1 MVWSVAM
8 GTTTLLATDL
18 QRTVVCSGNPL
29 HRRYTPYGGFTP
41 DDGAWLGFSD
51 AHLDHSSGCYLLG
64 NGHRA
69 FSPALM
75 RFGSPDRLSPF
86 ARGGLNAYAYCLG
99 DPINHRDPT
108 GQEAA
113 DYLFPILSILSNLAG
128 AFTSGLRLRSMW
140 RTRHMH
146 QATGPNAGS
155 RSGIVSFGTV
165 ESHTLPPSSVDW
177 TFTGISGVSAV
188 AGITLG
194 ISRTVEPGEDWQT
207 WALATLTVISLGTSV
222 KEVWAL
228 AQARSWERYPITPV
242 RIEPNRAGSA
252 SPRSSAPRPTRAAAN
267 AIRQSWCELEPVA
280 GATGRR

>member
-1 MVWSVAM
+1 M

-18 QRTVVCSGNPL
+18 QRTVLRSGHTL
-29 HRRYTPYGGFTP
+29 YRRYTPYGGFRP

-51 AHLDHSSGCYLLG
+51 AHLDHASGCYLLG

-146 QATGPNAGS
+146 QATGSYPAS
-155 RSGIVSFGTV
+155 RGGVMTYGTV
-165 ESHTLPPSSVDW
+165 ESHTSPPSSVDW
-177 TFTGISGVSAV
+177 ALTGISGVSAV

-222 KEVWAL
+222 KEVWSL
-228 AQARSWERYPITPV
+228 AQARSWERYPITA
-242 RIEPNRAGSA
+242 RWYGTNRAGSA
-252 SPRSSAPRPTRAAAN
+252 SPMPSAVRRNSAAVN
-267 AIRQSWCELEPVA
+267 VIRQSWSGLEPVA